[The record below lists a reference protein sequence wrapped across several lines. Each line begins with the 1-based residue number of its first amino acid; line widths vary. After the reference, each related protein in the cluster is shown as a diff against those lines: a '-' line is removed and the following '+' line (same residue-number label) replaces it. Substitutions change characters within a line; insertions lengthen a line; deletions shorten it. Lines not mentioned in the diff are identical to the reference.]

1 MLCFV
6 WYFLSLIHSLYV
18 ACRVL
23 RTRADTACGYLH
35 QVKQEMDEPVST
47 TNSDISRLKSQ
58 YHHQFTLTGCGW
70 SSSHSHIAE
79 RIHSWSSSRRCFMDT
94 TGHCKSIYMPAARLY
109 FVKHMGTNDR
119 IFIGEKTTTS
129 ANYRPINTRNRPMI
143 FTTLNNKNTHT
154 AEQSHTRIHTET
166 VSMKKN
172 QPVNVGQK

>member
-1 MLCFV
+1 
-6 WYFLSLIHSLYV
+6 
-18 ACRVL
+18 
-23 RTRADTACGYLH
+23 
-35 QVKQEMDEPVST
+35 MDEPVST

-58 YHHQFTLTGCGW
+58 YHHQFTLTGCCW

-79 RIHSWSSSRRCFMDT
+79 RIHSWSSSRRGFMGT
-94 TGHCKSIYMPAARLY
+94 TGHCKSIYMPAERLY

-166 VSMKKN
+166 VSMEKISPSTLVKN
-172 QPVNVGQK
+172 NINTGRVS